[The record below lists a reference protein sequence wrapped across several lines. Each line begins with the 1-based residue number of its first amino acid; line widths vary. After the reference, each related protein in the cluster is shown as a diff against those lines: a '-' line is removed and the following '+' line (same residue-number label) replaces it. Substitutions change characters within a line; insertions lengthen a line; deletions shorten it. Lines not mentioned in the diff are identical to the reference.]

1 MRMLP
6 LIMYKTVGLILPEKA
21 MMNDMKRMITLKAL
35 QPSIIRAIGFWLKYK
50 ISDGSLEFGTVLT
63 SQLKR
68 SKTSSVCFATTIVKL
83 SVSFLFASNCSR

>member
-35 QPSIIRAIGFWLKYK
+35 QPSIIRAIGF
-50 ISDGSLEFGTVLT
+50 
-63 SQLKR
+63 
-68 SKTSSVCFATTIVKL
+68 
-83 SVSFLFASNCSR
+83 